1 MKTYKSSP
9 WAAHIRS
16 EDSDDQGADS
26 EEESLADSL
35 IFIELTSAEFK
46 IDIDLD
52 GESHTVHVIRW
63 QFPLVHGMLR
73 TAYSTQ
79 GLTLQD
85 GVVVDLR
92 RVGGLI
98 DDDWWLAIYVMSSRA
113 RKLENL
119 ILLGFS
125 EQVEELLRRGPPT
138 QLVAVTSQL
147 EARAKETL
155 ARISSM

>member
-1 MKTYKSSP
+1 M
-9 WAAHIRS
+9 
-16 EDSDDQGADS
+16 
-26 EEESLADSL
+26 
-35 IFIELTSAEFK
+35 
-46 IDIDLD
+46 
-52 GESHTVHVIRW
+52 
-63 QFPLVHGMLR
+63 
-73 TAYSTQ
+73 
-79 GLTLQD
+79 
-85 GVVVDLR
+85 DLR

-98 DDDWWLAIYVMSSRA
+98 DDDWWLAIYVMLSRA

>member
-9 WAAHIRS
+9 LAAHIRA
-16 EDSDDQGADS
+16 EDSDDQGAES
-26 EEESLADSL
+26 EEESMADSL

-46 IDIDLD
+46 IDINLD
-52 GESHTVHVIRW
+52 GGSHTVHVVRW

-73 TAYSTQ
+73 TAYSSQ
-79 GLTLQD
+79 GLTLHD

-92 RVGGLI
+92 RVGGLV
-98 DDDWWLAIYVMSSRA
+98 DDDWWLAIYVMLSRA